1 MEYTQSTSPTLLAKA
16 NAQINNAFP
25 TEPEFSATRLF
36 FVTWEQVKYY
46 GSTDDKVM
54 KFNWCDSFV

>member
-1 MEYTQSTSPTLLAKA
+1 MEYTQSRSSTSLAKA

-25 TEPEFSATRLF
+25 TAPEFSATSLV
-36 FVTWEQVKYY
+36 FVTWEEVRYY

-54 KFNWCDSFV
+54 KFN